1 MKEHLVVTVSEV
13 NSYIKSILDSDM
25 NLVSIFVKGEI
36 SNFVDHYKS
45 GHLYFSLKDNNSVMK
60 ALMFSNYA
68 KRIKFKPKDGMSVIA
83 RGRISLYE
91 PSGQYQMYV
100 EDMQPCGLGALSLAF
115 EQLKEKLFLEGLFD
129 EALKKPIPK
138 YPQKIGIITSDTG
151 AAIKDIK
158 TILNRRYPLAN
169 LVVCPVLVQGQK
181 APLQIASAIEKFN
194 KLNACDVIILGRGGG
209 SIEDLWAFNEE
220 VVARAVFSSKIPI
233 ISAVGHE
240 TDFTICDFVA
250 DLRAPTPSAA
260 AELVSLDIK
269 DIYENIKYNEERIKK
284 AIKLKL
290 SLENK
295 KLDSLVKDYMMKSPL
310 RVIEEKRMDIDL
322 LYYRAK
328 TIILDKI
335 AKSKENFACLS
346 GKLEG
351 LSPLSVIARGYA
363 LVLDDNN
370 NTINSIKDIKIN
382 QQVKIKISDGNIG
395 CTVNKKWSEKL
406 EKTNI

>member
-68 KRIKFKPKDGMSVIA
+68 KRIKFKPKDGMSVIV

-129 EALKKPIPK
+129 ESLKKPIPK

-346 GKLEG
+346 GKLDG

-363 LVLDDNN
+363 LVLDDDN